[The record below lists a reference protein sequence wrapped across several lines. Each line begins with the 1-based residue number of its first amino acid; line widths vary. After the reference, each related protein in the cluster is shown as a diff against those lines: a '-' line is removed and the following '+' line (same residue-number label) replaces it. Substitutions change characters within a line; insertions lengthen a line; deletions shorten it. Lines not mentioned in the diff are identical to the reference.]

1 MDRTGPGADS
11 NKMKDP
17 VVHEALRQIQ
27 QIVAEEIGS
36 ALPEHARSRVEKVLH
51 SALGQL
57 AGAPQ
62 RDQNLTREVTIL
74 LADLRGFTAISAS
87 HPANTVLD
95 LLNRCFVTMSEIIF
109 RHHGTIDKF
118 MGDSILV
125 IFEESRG
132 DGVRNAVACAVDM
145 QCAMEAFNL
154 VNRSNGLPELY
165 FGIGLN
171 TGRVMSALL
180 GSDLYSEYTV
190 IGDEVN
196 LASRIESFSLR
207 GQVLISE
214 STYERCA
221 GFVQTGE
228 PMDVFVKGRSKLVV
242 LREVLTIPSLGKAV
256 PRQEIRRSP
265 RVQVKLPF
273 NYRMVVEDVV
283 IPEARMGCILDIGY
297 YGVLAEIATSPTQF
311 AEVLIDFDLPLVGQ
325 KMKDLCGKVVK
336 VIPREDCT
344 RVGVEFSSMAPEQRA
359 AVQLFVQLLIQGSES
374 G

>member
-1 MDRTGPGADS
+1 
-11 NKMKDP
+11 MKDP

-27 QIVAEEIGS
+27 EIVAQETGR
-36 ALPEHARSRVEKVLH
+36 ALPVPARERVEKVLH

-57 AGAPQ
+57 AGSGK
-62 RDQNLTREVTIL
+62 RENYLVREVTIL
-74 LADLRGFTAISAS
+74 LADLRGFTTISS
-87 HPANTVLD
+87 QHPAATVLD
-95 LLNRCFVTMSEIIF
+95 LLNRCFVGMSEIIF

-125 IFEESRG
+125 LFESPRG
-132 DGVRNAVACAVDM
+132 SDDGVMNAITCAVDM
-145 QCAMEAFNL
+145 QCAMESLNAANKAQ
-154 VNRSNGLPELY
+154 GLPEMY

-207 GQVLISE
+207 GQVLVSE

-221 GFVQTGE
+221 KRVTTGE

-242 LREVLTIPSLGKAV
+242 LREILSIPELGKTV

-273 NYRMVVEDVV
+273 NYRVVANEAVM
-283 IPEARMGCILDIGY
+283 PESRMGCILDIGY
-297 YGVLAEIATSPTQF
+297 HGVLAEITSPATQF
-311 AEVLIDFDLPLVGQ
+311 TEITLEFDLPLVGQ
-325 KMKDLCGKVVK
+325 KVAELYGKVVK
-336 VIPREDCT
+336 VIPRADCT
-344 RVGVEFSSMAPEQRA
+344 RVGIEFSSMTPEQRA
-359 AVQLFVQLLIQGSES
+359 AVQLFVQLLIQGSEAQ
-374 G
+374 

>member
-1 MDRTGPGADS
+1 
-11 NKMKDP
+11 MKDP

-27 QIVAEEIGS
+27 EIVTDEFVRPIS
-36 ALPEHARSRVEKVLH
+36 PQARARIEKVLQ
-51 SALGQL
+51 SAFGQM
-57 AGAPQ
+57 AGASP
-62 RDQNLTREVTIL
+62 REAGLTREVTIL
-74 LADLRGFTAISAS
+74 LADLRGFTAVSAA
-87 HPANTVLD
+87 HPASTVLD

-125 IFEESRG
+125 LFEEGRG
-132 DGVRNAVACAVDM
+132 EAVRNAVGCAVDM
-145 QCAMEAFNL
+145 QCAMEAFNA
-154 VNRSNGLPELY
+154 VNRAQGLPDLY
-165 FGIGLN
+165 FGIGIN

-214 STYERCA
+214 STWQKCA
-221 GFVQTGE
+221 GFVEAGE

-242 LREVLTIPSLGKAV
+242 LREVLAIPSLSRVV

-265 RVQVKLPF
+265 RVQVRLPF
-273 NYRMVVEDVV
+273 NYRMVVNDVIV
-283 IPEARMGCILDIGY
+283 PEARMGMILDIGY
-297 YGVLAEIATSPTQF
+297 HGVLAEIALAPSAF
-311 AEVLIDFDLPLVGQ
+311 SEIVLELDLPLVGQ
-325 KMKDLCGKVVK
+325 KVRELGGKVVK
-336 VIPREDCT
+336 VIQREDSA
-344 RVGVEFSSMAPEQRA
+344 RIGVEFSSMTPEQRA
-359 AVQLFVQLLIQGSES
+359 AIQLFVQLLIQGTET

>member
-1 MDRTGPGADS
+1 
-11 NKMKDP
+11 MKDP

-27 QIVAEEIGS
+27 EIVTDEFVRPIS
-36 ALPEHARSRVEKVLH
+36 PQARARIEKVLQ
-51 SALGQL
+51 SAFGQM
-57 AGAPQ
+57 AGASP
-62 RDQNLTREVTIL
+62 REAGLTREVTIL
-74 LADLRGFTAISAS
+74 LADLRGFTAVSAA
-87 HPANTVLD
+87 HPASTVLD

-125 IFEESRG
+125 LFEEGRG
-132 DGVRNAVACAVDM
+132 EAVRNAVGCAVDM
-145 QCAMEAFNL
+145 QCAMEALNA
-154 VNRSNGLPELY
+154 VNRAQGLPDLY
-165 FGIGLN
+165 FGIGIN

-214 STYERCA
+214 STWQKCA
-221 GFVQTGE
+221 GFVEAGE

-242 LREVLTIPSLGKAV
+242 LREVLAIPSLSRVV

-265 RVQVKLPF
+265 RVQVRLPF
-273 NYRMVVEDVV
+273 NYRMVVNDVIV
-283 IPEARMGCILDIGY
+283 PEARMGMILDIGY
-297 YGVLAEIATSPTQF
+297 HGVLAEIALAPSAF
-311 AEVLIDFDLPLVGQ
+311 SEIVLELDLPLVGQ
-325 KMKDLCGKVVK
+325 KVRELGGKVVK
-336 VIPREDCT
+336 VIQREDSA
-344 RVGVEFSSMAPEQRA
+344 RIGVEFSSMTPEQRA
-359 AVQLFVQLLIQGSES
+359 AIQLFVQLLIQGTET

>member
-1 MDRTGPGADS
+1 
-11 NKMKDP
+11 MKDP
-17 VVHEALRQIQ
+17 VVNEALRQIEG
-27 QIVAEEIGS
+27 IVAQETGS
-36 ALPEHARSRVEKVLH
+36 PLPAQARSRVEKVLQ

-57 AGAPQ
+57 AGSPK

-74 LADLRGFTAISAS
+74 LADLRGFTTVSS
-87 HPANTVLD
+87 THPAPLVLD

-125 IFEESRG
+125 LFEVSEG
-132 DGVRNAVACAVDM
+132 DSVRNAVACAVDM
-145 QCAMEAFNL
+145 QCAMEAFNT
-154 VNRSNGLPELY
+154 VNRTQGLPDLY

-214 STYERCA
+214 STWERCRDY
-221 GFVQTGE
+221 VQVGD

-242 LREVLTIPSLGKAV
+242 LREVLGIPDLGKSV

-265 RVQVKLPF
+265 RVEVKLPF
-273 NYRMVVEDVV
+273 SYRMVVNDVV
-283 IPEARMGCILDIGY
+283 VPEARMGCILDIGY
-297 YGVLAEIATSPTQF
+297 HGVLAEIDIAPQQF
-311 AEVLIDFDLPLVGQ
+311 AEIILEFELPLVGE
-325 KMKDLCGKVVK
+325 KVSGLGGKVVK
-336 VIPREDCT
+336 VVVRDDCV
-344 RVGVEFSSMAPEQRA
+344 RVGIEFAPVPPEERA
-359 AVQLFVQLLIQGSES
+359 AIQLFVQLLIQGSES
-374 G
+374 R